1 MKIGTRVTLLT
12 VLLVV
17 LTLGIYGLFSVRT
30 REAELR
36 EDLERQTQ
44 LFGSSLTV
52 ALEAALQEGL
62 FEDVRHL
69 IARMQKTE
77 QPIQVVFLDLLHPKD
92 SASFGQR
99 AQSPGP
105 SGPAGLGAP
114 AGGGGPHGDAG
125 DADDEPAYAPP
136 PPDPT
141 REGRLRRLEIAD
153 APYGEHVT
161 IAGRPVYAYMVPL
174 HGSGRRLVAVI
185 DLISDERPARKAGAD
200 AKRDVALT
208 ITLLCLALA
217 LLVGLTVQRAFSAP
231 LSRLVGGIDEV
242 TSGDYTG
249 VILRERDDE
258 VGILADRFNEMTRS
272 LRQARQELLASV
284 DAKLQLEMRLR
295 QADKLATIG
304 QLAAGIA
311 HEVGTPLNVIGG
323 RARAMA
329 RRPGD
334 PAVVE
339 KNAAIIADQAERITK
354 IIQQLLDYARSKA
367 PARAPFNLERVAAVT
382 LDFLEHQFHTA
393 GVDAQMQ
400 PFQVAAPG
408 LSPGARPGPDGTFEF
423 SGEVPLPPPVTP
435 VIMGDADQLQQVC
448 LNLCL
453 NAIQAMPEGGMLTLS
468 LLGLVRRRP
477 GLDRTPPGPY
487 VMLAV
492 TDSGIGIP
500 EEDLPRIFEP
510 FYSGRRG
517 AASGRPGGTGLGL
530 SVSAG
535 IVKDH
540 DGWIEVER
548 RPEGGTTFRLYL
560 PAPDPYEEEL
570 GETAAS

>member
-99 AQSPGP
+99 PAAANP
-105 SGPAGLGAP
+105 SAP
-114 AGGGGPHGDAG
+114 APTSNNG
-125 DADDEPAYAPP
+125 DEPSYAPP

-185 DLISDERPARKAGAD
+185 DLISDERPAQKARAD
-200 AKRDVALT
+200 AQRDVALT

-272 LRQARQELLASV
+272 LRLARQELLASV

-367 PARAPFNLERVAAVT
+367 PARAPVNLERVAAVT

-393 GVDAQMQ
+393 GVDAQLQ
-400 PFQVAAPG
+400 HFQVAPPG
-408 LSPGARPGPDGTFEF
+408 PGMNLSPGARPGPDGTFEF
-423 SGEVPLPPPVTP
+423 SGEIPLPPPATP
-435 VIMGDADQLQQVC
+435 VVVGDADQLQQVC

-453 NAIQAMPEGGMLTLS
+453 NAIQAMPEGGSLTLS

-492 TDSGIGIP
+492 TDSGVGIP

-560 PAPDPYEEEL
+560 PAPDPFDEEQEQQ
-570 GETAAS
+570 TQ